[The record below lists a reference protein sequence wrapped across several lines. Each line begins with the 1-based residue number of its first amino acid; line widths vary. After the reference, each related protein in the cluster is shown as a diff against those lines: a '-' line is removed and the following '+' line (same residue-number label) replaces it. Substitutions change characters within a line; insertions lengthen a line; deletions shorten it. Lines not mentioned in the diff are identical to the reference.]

1 MPSCAASR
9 SRALTTSA
17 PAWWPSTGGRARARG
32 RPPVPSVMIAPW
44 RGLSSANSAGTVL
57 APSDLHDLGLFG
69 LQRVGWL
76 GHPRVRELL
85 ELLLG
90 AALVVLAG
98 LAGVLELAQVV
109 HDVAADVAD
118 RHAALLGDVAD
129 DLDELA
135 AALLVEL
142 RHLQADQ
149 LAVVVGREP
158 NVGLHDRL
166 LDRLDRALVVGL
178 DGQQPRLGGVDG
190 GELLERRLRAVVVD
204 DDAVE
209 QRRAGAAGAHR
220 AELPARRVD
229 GLLHA
234 LAGVGDQLVGDIA
247 HQAAA

>member
-17 PAWWPSTGGRARARG
+17 PAWWPSTSG
-32 RPPVPSVMIAPW
+32 RPRAWAQRPLPSVMIATW

-69 LQRVGWL
+69 LQRVVEL
-76 GHPRVRELL
+76 GHARVGELL

-109 HDVAADVAD
+109 HHVAADVAD
-118 RHAALLGDVAD
+118 RHATLLGDVPD
-129 DLDELA
+129 DLDELP

-142 RHLQADQ
+142 RDLEADQ
-149 LAVVVGREP
+149 LAVVVRREAD
-158 NVGLHDRL
+158 VGLHDRL

-178 DGQQPRLGGVDG
+178 DGQQPGFGRVDG
-190 GELLERRLRAVVVD
+190 RQLLERRLRAVVVD

-209 QRRAGAAGAHR
+209 QRGA
-220 AELPARRVD
+220 
-229 GLLHA
+229 
-234 LAGVGDQLVGDIA
+234 
-247 HQAAA
+247 